1 MYNIF
6 CNIFTKH
13 VISCNFIHVMMSR
26 KSQKQWVV
34 YQLPGTIGRTV
45 GAYKSLNNLTGW
57 QSPFHE
63 LGWPALIPLFYVLSW
78 ELRWYNRFSSCLC
91 FTRWKQW
98 WSCEVGLVV
107 LFCQVNYNST
117 ILHSIT
123 VSPTD
128 RAAQFPV
135 LSTGC
140 RELFRGVATKQI
152 SRCHKE
158 PTRSK

>member
-1 MYNIF
+1 
-6 CNIFTKH
+6 
-13 VISCNFIHVMMSR
+13 MSR

-123 VSPTD
+123 VSPT
-128 RAAQFPV
+128 QQPSSQPG
-135 LSTGC
+135 LPSGC
-140 RELFRGVATKQI
+140 RELFRGVATRQL

-158 PTRSK
+158 PARSKQIELVLYGIRWLA